1 MRCLSDTLCH
11 SEVEVIVGCGEE
23 VRGKVWARADEEVKG
38 VFWGIVCVA
47 GAVGDK
53 AVELRGFREGLLPR
67 EADGN
72 N

>member
-1 MRCLSDTLCH
+1 M
-11 SEVEVIVGCGEE
+11 GCGEE

-38 VFWGIVCVA
+38 VFGGIVCVA